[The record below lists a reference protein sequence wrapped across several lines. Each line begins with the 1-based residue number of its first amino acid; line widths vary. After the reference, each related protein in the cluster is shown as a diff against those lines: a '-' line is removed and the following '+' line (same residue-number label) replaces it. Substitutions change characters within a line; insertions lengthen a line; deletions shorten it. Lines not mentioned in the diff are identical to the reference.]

1 MPSATIEVSTAP
13 AVETL
18 PIDYMAA
25 LMTHSVMEVFSAM
38 LSLEVCAEAPQIRT
52 AVDVQT
58 DGVVALVGLTGDWTG
73 TGVLSCSAGSACW
86 ISGRFLMSEYEEVND
101 DVLDAA
107 GEITNMVI
115 GGFKNALA
123 DRTGPL
129 GMSIPAI
136 VYGREM
142 RTSSKGGCKDW
153 CAFPFSCEG
162 KAFEFLI
169 RLQPATPRASR
180 SPA

>member
-1 MPSATIEVSTAP
+1 MPSATIGAHTA
-13 AVETL
+13 AETL
-18 PIDYMAA
+18 PIDYLAGHMS
-25 LMTHSVMEVFSAM
+25 HSVGEVFSTM
-38 LSLEVCAEAPQIRT
+38 LGLEVRAEAPHVRS
-52 AVDVQT
+52 AVDVQA
-58 DGVVALVGLTGDWTG
+58 DGVVAIVGLTGDWIG
-73 TGVLSCSAGSACW
+73 TGVLNCTADSACW
-86 ISGRFLMSEYEEVND
+86 ISGRFLMSDYEEVND

-142 RTSSKGGCKDW
+142 RTSSKGGFKDW
-153 CAFPFSCEG
+153 CAFPFTCEG

-169 RLQPATPRASR
+169 RLQPVTPRG
-180 SPA
+180 